1 MHRSGSPASPSDATP
16 SIQAL
21 IVFNLEQPMDGMVLT
36 IFLLASFLGGLTS
49 GLAGFAMGLVVSGVY
64 LHILTP
70 IQTATLIVG
79 YGFVTQGYGVWALRH
94 AVRWRSA
101 TPFIAGGLIGVPAG
115 TMVLTYIDPAN
126 MRIGVGVLLI
136 AYSIYSLARPAIKL
150 THEGVPTEVGV
161 GFLNGLLAGLT
172 GLVGIVVVVWCQ
184 LRNWPKDVQRAI
196 FQPVLL
202 ATILTSTVSLSVA
215 GAVTAET
222 VKLYLLGLPC
232 MLAGTWAGLKLYGK
246 LDDAAFRKI
255 ILLLLLV
262 SGVSLVVP
270 FSMFR

>member
-1 MHRSGSPASPSDATP
+1 
-16 SIQAL
+16 
-21 IVFNLEQPMDGMVLT
+21 MDGMVLT

-49 GLAGFAMGLVVSGVY
+49 GLAGFAMGLVVSGFY

-94 AVRWRSA
+94 SVRWRSA
-101 TPFIAGGLIGVPAG
+101 APFMAGGVIGVPAG
-115 TMVLTYIDPAN
+115 TMLLTYVDAAI
-126 MRIGVGVLLI
+126 MRVTVGALL
-136 AYSIYSLARPAIKL
+136 AVYSIYSLTRPTIKL
-150 THEGVPTEVGV
+150 THEGIPTEVGV

-172 GLVGIVVVVWCQ
+172 GLVGIVVVIWCQ
-184 LRNWPKDVQRAI
+184 LRNWPKDVQRTI

-202 ATILTSTVSLSVA
+202 ATIVASTISLTLV

-246 LDDAAFRKI
+246 LDDDAFRKV
-255 ILLLLLV
+255 ILMLLLV
-262 SGVSLVVP
+262 LGVSLVVP
-270 FSMFR
+270 LSMLR

>member
-1 MHRSGSPASPSDATP
+1 
-16 SIQAL
+16 
-21 IVFNLEQPMDGMVLT
+21 MDGIVLT
-36 IFLLASFLGGLTS
+36 VFLLASFLGGLTS
-49 GLAGFAMGLVVSGVY
+49 GLAGFAMGLVVSGIY

-101 TPFIAGGLIGVPAG
+101 APFIIGGLVGVPAG
-115 TMVLTYIDPAN
+115 TMLLTYIDPAY
-126 MRIGVGVLLI
+126 MRIGVGILLVV
-136 AYSIYSLARPAIKL
+136 YSIYSLARPAIKL
-150 THEGVPTEVGV
+150 AHEGVAAEVGV

-172 GLVGIVVVVWCQ
+172 GLVGIVVVIWCQ

-222 VKLYLLGLPC
+222 MKLYLLGVPC
-232 MLAGTWAGLKLYGK
+232 MLAGTWVGLKLYGR
-246 LDDAAFRKI
+246 LNDAAFRTI

-262 SGVSLVVP
+262 FGLSLIVP
-270 FSMFR
+270 MSVFR

>member
-1 MHRSGSPASPSDATP
+1 
-16 SIQAL
+16 
-21 IVFNLEQPMDGMVLT
+21 MDGMVLT

-49 GLAGFAMGLVVSGVY
+49 GLAGFAMGLVVSGFY

-94 AVRWRSA
+94 SVRWRSA
-101 TPFIAGGLIGVPAG
+101 APFMAGGVIGVPAG
-115 TMVLTYIDPAN
+115 TMLLTYVDAAI
-126 MRIGVGVLLI
+126 MRVTVGALL
-136 AYSIYSLARPAIKL
+136 AVYSIYSLTRPTIKL
-150 THEGVPTEVGV
+150 THEGIPTEVGV

-172 GLVGIVVVVWCQ
+172 GLVGIVVVIWCQ
-184 LRNWPKDVQRAI
+184 LRNWPKDVQRTI

-202 ATILTSTVSLSVA
+202 ATIVASTISLTLV

-246 LDDAAFRKI
+246 LDDDAFREV
-255 ILLLLLV
+255 ILMLLLV
-262 SGVSLVVP
+262 LGVSLVVP
-270 FSMFR
+270 FSMLR

>member
-1 MHRSGSPASPSDATP
+1 
-16 SIQAL
+16 
-21 IVFNLEQPMDGMVLT
+21 MDGIVLT
-36 IFLLASFLGGLTS
+36 VFLLASFLGGLTS
-49 GLAGFAMGLVVSGVY
+49 GLAGFAMGLVVSGIY

-94 AVRWRSA
+94 AVRWRGA
-101 TPFIAGGLIGVPAG
+101 APFIIGGLMGVPAG
-115 TMVLTYIDPAN
+115 TMLLTYIDPAY
-126 MRIGVGVLLI
+126 MRIGVGILLVV
-136 AYSIYSLARPAIKL
+136 YSIYSLARPAIKL
-150 THEGVPTEVGV
+150 AHEGVAAEVGV

-172 GLVGIVVVVWCQ
+172 GLVGIVVVIWCQ

-202 ATILTSTVSLSVA
+202 ATILTSTVSLSAA

-222 VKLYLLGLPC
+222 MKLYLLGLPC
-232 MLAGTWAGLKLYGK
+232 MLAGTWVGLRMYGR
-246 LDDAAFRKI
+246 LNDAAFRKI

-262 SGVSLVVP
+262 SGLSLIVP
-270 FSMFR
+270 MSLFR

>member
-1 MHRSGSPASPSDATP
+1 
-16 SIQAL
+16 
-21 IVFNLEQPMDGMVLT
+21 MDGMVLT

-49 GLAGFAMGLVVSGVY
+49 GLAGFAMGLVVSGFY

-94 AVRWRSA
+94 SVRWRSA
-101 TPFIAGGLIGVPAG
+101 APFMAGGVIGVPAG
-115 TMVLTYIDPAN
+115 TMLLTYVDAAI
-126 MRIGVGVLLI
+126 MRVTVGALL
-136 AYSIYSLARPAIKL
+136 AVYSIYSLTRPTIKL
-150 THEGVPTEVGV
+150 THEGIPTEVGV

-172 GLVGIVVVVWCQ
+172 GLVGIVVVIWCQ
-184 LRNWPKDVQRAI
+184 LRNWPKDVQRTI

-202 ATILTSTVSLSVA
+202 ATIVASTISLTLV

-246 LDDAAFRKI
+246 LDDDAFRKV
-255 ILLLLLV
+255 ILMLLLV
-262 SGVSLVVP
+262 LGVSLVVP
-270 FSMFR
+270 FSMLR

>member
-1 MHRSGSPASPSDATP
+1 
-16 SIQAL
+16 
-21 IVFNLEQPMDGMVLT
+21 MDGIVLT
-36 IFLLASFLGGLTS
+36 VFLLASFLGGLTS
-49 GLAGFAMGLVVSGVY
+49 GLAGFAMGLVVSGIY

-101 TPFIAGGLIGVPAG
+101 APFIIGGLVGVPAG
-115 TMVLTYIDPAN
+115 TMLLTYIDPAY
-126 MRIGVGVLLI
+126 MRIGVGILLVV
-136 AYSIYSLARPAIKL
+136 YSIYSLARPAIKL
-150 THEGVPTEVGV
+150 AHEGVAVEVGV

-172 GLVGIVVVVWCQ
+172 GLVGIVVVIWCQ

-202 ATILTSTVSLSVA
+202 ATILTSTVSLSAA

-222 VKLYLLGLPC
+222 MKLYLLGLPC
-232 MLAGTWAGLKLYGK
+232 MLAGTWVGLKSYGR
-246 LDDAAFRKI
+246 LNDAAFRKI

-262 SGVSLVVP
+262 SGLSLIVP
-270 FSMFR
+270 MSLFR

>member
-1 MHRSGSPASPSDATP
+1 
-16 SIQAL
+16 
-21 IVFNLEQPMDGMVLT
+21 MDGIVLT
-36 IFLLASFLGGLTS
+36 VFLLASFLGGLTS
-49 GLAGFAMGLVVSGVY
+49 GLAGFAMGLVVSGIY

-101 TPFIAGGLIGVPAG
+101 APFIIGGLIGVPAG
-115 TMVLTYIDPAN
+115 TMLLTYIDPAY
-126 MRIGVGVLLI
+126 MRIGVGILLVV
-136 AYSIYSLARPAIKL
+136 YSIYSLARPAIKL
-150 THEGVPTEVGV
+150 AHEGVAAEVGV

-172 GLVGIVVVVWCQ
+172 GLVGIVVVIWCQ

-202 ATILTSTVSLSVA
+202 ATILTSTVSLSAA

-222 VKLYLLGLPC
+222 MKLYLLGLPC
-232 MLAGTWAGLKLYGK
+232 MLVGTWVGLKLYGR
-246 LDDAAFRKI
+246 LNDAAFRKI

-262 SGVSLVVP
+262 SGLSLIVP
-270 FSMFR
+270 MSLFR

>member
-1 MHRSGSPASPSDATP
+1 
-16 SIQAL
+16 
-21 IVFNLEQPMDGMVLT
+21 MDGLVLT

-64 LHILTP
+64 LHFLTP
-70 IQTATLIVG
+70 LQTAALIVG
-79 YGFVTQGYGVWALRH
+79 YGFVTQGYGVWSLRH

-101 TPFIAGGLIGVPAG
+101 APFIIGGLLGVPAG
-115 TMVLTYIDPAN
+115 TMLLTYIDPAN
-126 MRIGVGVLLI
+126 MRIGVGVLLVV
-136 AYSIYSLARPAIKL
+136 YSVYSLVRPAIKL
-150 THEGVPTEVGV
+150 THESVATEVGV

-196 FQPVLL
+196 FQPVSARDHLDQHCV
-202 ATILTSTVSLSVA
+202 TERRRRCHRRNRKTVSA
-215 GAVTAET
+215 RPA
-222 VKLYLLGLPC
+222 C

-246 LDDAAFRKI
+246 LDDALFRKI
-255 ILLLLLV
+255 ILILLLV

>member
-101 TPFIAGGLIGVPAG
+101 APFIAGGLIGVPAG

>member
-1 MHRSGSPASPSDATP
+1 
-16 SIQAL
+16 
-21 IVFNLEQPMDGMVLT
+21 MDGIVLAV
-36 IFLLASFLGGLTS
+36 FLLASFLGGLTS
-49 GLAGFAMGLVVSGVY
+49 GLAGFAMGLVVSGIY

-101 TPFIAGGLIGVPAG
+101 APFIIGGLIGVPAG
-115 TMVLTYIDPAN
+115 TMLLTYIGPAY
-126 MRIGVGVLLI
+126 MRIGVGILLVV
-136 AYSIYSLARPAIKL
+136 YSIYSLARPAIKL
-150 THEGVPTEVGV
+150 AHEGVAAEVGV

-172 GLVGIVVVVWCQ
+172 GLVGIVVVIWCQ

-202 ATILTSTVSLSVA
+202 ATILTSTVSLSAA

-222 VKLYLLGLPC
+222 MKLYLLGLPC
-232 MLAGTWAGLKLYGK
+232 MLVGTWVGLKLYGR
-246 LDDAAFRKI
+246 LNDAAFRKI
-255 ILLLLLV
+255 ILVLLLV
-262 SGVSLVVP
+262 SGLSLIVP
-270 FSMFR
+270 MSLFR

>member
-1 MHRSGSPASPSDATP
+1 
-16 SIQAL
+16 
-21 IVFNLEQPMDGMVLT
+21 MDGIVLT
-36 IFLLASFLGGLTS
+36 VFLLASFLGGLTS
-49 GLAGFAMGLVVSGVY
+49 GLAGFAMGLVVSGIY

-94 AVRWRSA
+94 AVRWRGA
-101 TPFIAGGLIGVPAG
+101 APFIIGGLMGVPAG
-115 TMVLTYIDPAN
+115 TMLLTYIDPAY
-126 MRIGVGVLLI
+126 MRIGVGILLVV
-136 AYSIYSLARPAIKL
+136 YSIYSLARPAIKL
-150 THEGVPTEVGV
+150 AHEGVAAEVGV

-172 GLVGIVVVVWCQ
+172 GLVGIVVVIWCQ

-202 ATILTSTVSLSVA
+202 ATILTSTVSLSAA

-222 VKLYLLGLPC
+222 MKLYLLGLPC
-232 MLAGTWAGLKLYGK
+232 MLAGTWVGLRLYGK
-246 LDDAAFRKI
+246 LNDAAFRKI

-262 SGVSLVVP
+262 SGLSLIVP
-270 FSMFR
+270 MSLFR

>member
-1 MHRSGSPASPSDATP
+1 
-16 SIQAL
+16 
-21 IVFNLEQPMDGMVLT
+21 MDGIVLT
-36 IFLLASFLGGLTS
+36 VFLLASFLGGLTS
-49 GLAGFAMGLVVSGVY
+49 GLAGFAMGLVVSGIY

-94 AVRWRSA
+94 AVRWRGA
-101 TPFIAGGLIGVPAG
+101 APFIIGGLMGVPAG
-115 TMVLTYIDPAN
+115 TMLLTYIDPAY
-126 MRIGVGVLLI
+126 MRIGVGILLVV
-136 AYSIYSLARPAIKL
+136 YSIYSLARPAIKL
-150 THEGVPTEVGV
+150 AHEGVAAEVGV

-172 GLVGIVVVVWCQ
+172 GLVGIVVVIWCQ

-202 ATILTSTVSLSVA
+202 ATILTSTVSLSAA

-222 VKLYLLGLPC
+222 MKLYLLGLPC
-232 MLAGTWAGLKLYGK
+232 MLAGTWVGLKLYGR
-246 LDDAAFRKI
+246 LNDAAFRKI

-262 SGVSLVVP
+262 SGLSLIVP
-270 FSMFR
+270 MSLFR

>member
-1 MHRSGSPASPSDATP
+1 
-16 SIQAL
+16 
-21 IVFNLEQPMDGMVLT
+21 MDGIVLT
-36 IFLLASFLGGLTS
+36 VFLLASFLGGLTS
-49 GLAGFAMGLVVSGVY
+49 GLAGFAMGLVVSGIY

-101 TPFIAGGLIGVPAG
+101 APFIIGGLMGVPAG
-115 TMVLTYIDPAN
+115 TMLLTYIDPAY
-126 MRIGVGVLLI
+126 MRIGVGILLVV
-136 AYSIYSLARPAIKL
+136 YSIYSLARPAIKL
-150 THEGVPTEVGV
+150 AHEGVAAEVGV

-172 GLVGIVVVVWCQ
+172 GLVGIVVVIWCQ

-202 ATILTSTVSLSVA
+202 ATILTSTVSLSAA

-222 VKLYLLGLPC
+222 MKLYLLGLPC
-232 MLAGTWAGLKLYGK
+232 MLAGTWVGLKSYGR
-246 LDDAAFRKI
+246 LNDAAFRKI

-262 SGVSLVVP
+262 SGLSLIVP
-270 FSMFR
+270 MSLFR

>member
-1 MHRSGSPASPSDATP
+1 
-16 SIQAL
+16 
-21 IVFNLEQPMDGMVLT
+21 MDGIVLT
-36 IFLLASFLGGLTS
+36 VFLLASFLGGLTS
-49 GLAGFAMGLVVSGVY
+49 GLAGFAMGLVVSGIY

-94 AVRWRSA
+94 AVRWRGA
-101 TPFIAGGLIGVPAG
+101 APFIIGGLMGVPAG
-115 TMVLTYIDPAN
+115 TMLLTYIDPAY
-126 MRIGVGVLLI
+126 MRIGVGILLVV
-136 AYSIYSLARPAIKL
+136 YSIYSLARPAIKL
-150 THEGVPTEVGV
+150 AHEGVAAEVGV

-172 GLVGIVVVVWCQ
+172 GLVGIVVVIWCQ

-202 ATILTSTVSLSVA
+202 ATILTSTVSLSAA

-222 VKLYLLGLPC
+222 MKLYLLGLPC
-232 MLAGTWAGLKLYGK
+232 MLAGTWVGLRMYGK
-246 LDDAAFRKI
+246 LNDAAFRKI

-262 SGVSLVVP
+262 SGLSLIVP
-270 FSMFR
+270 MSLFR

>member
-1 MHRSGSPASPSDATP
+1 
-16 SIQAL
+16 
-21 IVFNLEQPMDGMVLT
+21 MDGIVLAV
-36 IFLLASFLGGLTS
+36 FLLASFLGGLTS
-49 GLAGFAMGLVVSGVY
+49 GLAGFAMGLVVSGIY

-101 TPFIAGGLIGVPAG
+101 APFIIGGLIGVPAG
-115 TMVLTYIDPAN
+115 TMLLTYIDPAY
-126 MRIGVGVLLI
+126 MRIGVGILLVV
-136 AYSIYSLARPAIKL
+136 YSIYSLARPAIKL
-150 THEGVPTEVGV
+150 AHEGVAAEVGV

-172 GLVGIVVVVWCQ
+172 GLVGIVVVIWCQ

-202 ATILTSTVSLSVA
+202 ATILTSTVSLSAA

-222 VKLYLLGLPC
+222 MKLYLLGLPC
-232 MLAGTWAGLKLYGK
+232 MLVGTWVGLKLYGR
-246 LDDAAFRKI
+246 LNDAAFRKI
-255 ILLLLLV
+255 ILVLLLV
-262 SGVSLVVP
+262 SGLSLIVP
-270 FSMFR
+270 MSLFR

>member
-1 MHRSGSPASPSDATP
+1 
-16 SIQAL
+16 
-21 IVFNLEQPMDGMVLT
+21 MDGIVLAV
-36 IFLLASFLGGLTS
+36 FLLASFLGGLTS
-49 GLAGFAMGLVVSGVY
+49 GLAGFAMGLVVSGIY

-101 TPFIAGGLIGVPAG
+101 APFIIGGLIGVPAG
-115 TMVLTYIDPAN
+115 TMLLTYIDPAY
-126 MRIGVGVLLI
+126 MRIGVGILLVV
-136 AYSIYSLARPAIKL
+136 YSIYSLARPAIKL
-150 THEGVPTEVGV
+150 AHEGVAAEIGV

-172 GLVGIVVVVWCQ
+172 GLVGIVVVIWCQ

-202 ATILTSTVSLSVA
+202 ATILTSTVSLSAA

-222 VKLYLLGLPC
+222 MKLYLLGLPC
-232 MLAGTWAGLKLYGK
+232 MLAGTWVGLKLYGR
-246 LDDAAFRKI
+246 LNDAAFRKI
-255 ILLLLLV
+255 ILVLLLV
-262 SGVSLVVP
+262 SGLSLIVP
-270 FSMFR
+270 MSLFR

>member
-1 MHRSGSPASPSDATP
+1 
-16 SIQAL
+16 
-21 IVFNLEQPMDGMVLT
+21 MDGMVLT

-49 GLAGFAMGLVVSGVY
+49 GLAGFAMGLVVSGFY

-94 AVRWRSA
+94 SVRWRSA
-101 TPFIAGGLIGVPAG
+101 APFIAGGVIGVPAG
-115 TMVLTYIDPAN
+115 TMLLTYVDAAI
-126 MRIGVGVLLI
+126 MRVAVGALL
-136 AYSIYSLARPAIKL
+136 AVYSIYSLTRPTIKL
-150 THEGVPTEVGV
+150 THEGIPTEIGV

-172 GLVGIVVVVWCQ
+172 GLVGIVVVIWCQ
-184 LRNWPKDVQRAI
+184 LRNWPKDVQRTI

-202 ATILTSTVSLSVA
+202 ATIVASTISLTLA

-246 LDDAAFRKI
+246 LDDDAFRKVI
-255 ILLLLLV
+255 LILLLVL
-262 SGVSLVVP
+262 GVSLVVP
-270 FSMFR
+270 FPMLR

>member
-1 MHRSGSPASPSDATP
+1 
-16 SIQAL
+16 
-21 IVFNLEQPMDGMVLT
+21 MDGMVLT

-49 GLAGFAMGLVVSGVY
+49 GLAGFAMGLVVSGFY

-94 AVRWRSA
+94 SVRWRSA
-101 TPFIAGGLIGVPAG
+101 APFIAGGVIGVPAG
-115 TMVLTYIDPAN
+115 TMLLTYVDPAI
-126 MRIGVGVLLI
+126 MRIAVGALL
-136 AYSIYSLARPAIKL
+136 AVYSIYSLTRPTIKL
-150 THEGVPTEVGV
+150 THEGIPTEIAV

-172 GLVGIVVVVWCQ
+172 GLVEIVVVIWCQ
-184 LRNWPKDVQRAI
+184 LRSWPKDVQRTI

-202 ATILTSTVSLSVA
+202 ATIVTSTISLTLA
-215 GAVTAET
+215 GAVTGET

-246 LDDAAFRKI
+246 LDDTAFRKV
-255 ILLLLLV
+255 ILMLLLV
-262 SGVSLVVP
+262 LGMSLVVP
-270 FSMFR
+270 FSMLR

>member
-1 MHRSGSPASPSDATP
+1 
-16 SIQAL
+16 
-21 IVFNLEQPMDGMVLT
+21 MDGIVLT
-36 IFLLASFLGGLTS
+36 VFLLASFLGGLTS
-49 GLAGFAMGLVVSGVY
+49 GLAGFAMGLVVSGIY

-101 TPFIAGGLIGVPAG
+101 APFIIGGLIGVPAG
-115 TMVLTYIDPAN
+115 TMLLTYIDPAY
-126 MRIGVGVLLI
+126 MRIGVGILLVV
-136 AYSIYSLARPAIKL
+136 YSIYSLARPAIKL
-150 THEGVPTEVGV
+150 AHEGVAAEVGV

-172 GLVGIVVVVWCQ
+172 GLVGIVVVIWCQ

-196 FQPVLL
+196 FQPILL
-202 ATILTSTVSLSVA
+202 ATILTSTVSLSAA

-222 VKLYLLGLPC
+222 MKLYLLGLPC
-232 MLAGTWAGLKLYGK
+232 MLVGTWVGLKLYGR
-246 LDDAAFRKI
+246 LNDAAFRKI

-262 SGVSLVVP
+262 SGLSLIVP
-270 FSMFR
+270 MSLFR